1 MLPPT
6 DNDGDSVSSSD
17 REDVQ
22 EARADYEDALA
33 EAHESGDRSDW
44 EEAEEARQEY
54 EEEYEEVYED

>member
-1 MLPPT
+1 M
-6 DNDGDSVSSSD
+6 
-17 REDVQ
+17 Q